1 MRPHIVCRE
10 KMAPGS
16 GQLIKEKEKEL
27 EDSNQILN
35 EGNRILSA
43 LSRDYRMVLLC
54 DLKQDTFEVV
64 KGMSLHTMT
73 LKKSNS

>member
-43 LSRDYRMVLLC
+43 LSRDYGTVLLC

-64 KGMSLHTMT
+64 KGIPLYTMT

>member
-1 MRPHIVCRE
+1 MRPHIVCCE

-43 LSRDYRMVLLC
+43 LSRDYRTVLLC
-54 DLKQDTFEVV
+54 D
-64 KGMSLHTMT
+64 
-73 LKKSNS
+73 